1 ARVGNELLPG
11 DSMSFTEARIL
22 TIQWDTRTGMFDDS
36 VLRNYLVN
44 RELVRCVPQFFEH
57 KGLPCWSLYIETNVI
72 QGVVASDLSAPERQ
86 AASAAVAAQMSEFD
100 EIQKIRYERIVA
112 WRAEAAMREGLKS
125 YMICT
130 NRDAMELARTAPAT
144 LAALGRVHGF
154 GEKKLAKYGREILE
168 ILHGTYGTSGSVGG
182 IRKVDADDKGL
193 PAVVGV
199 VSQEV
204 PVVADGQDGKPV
216 P

>member
-1 ARVGNELLPG
+1 
-11 DSMSFTEARIL
+11 MSFTEARIL

-199 VSQEV
+199 VSKTV